1 MDILVIGGTGTVGSA
16 VTSLLKAGGASVTVL
31 TRSPERAAQLPDGI
45 GSVQG
50 DLQDP
55 DTIRSIFQGRDGV
68 FLLNA
73 VSPTE
78 AQEGLMSVIGM
89 QQSGVGRVVYLS
101 VHNVDQAPH
110 LPHFGMKIPVEEAI
124 KKSGIPYTILRPNN
138 FYQNDYWYKDVM
150 LEYGVYPQPLG
161 DVGLSRV
168 DTRDIAEAAATALL
182 TGDHDG
188 ETYNLIGPDAHTGE
202 STAAVWSDALGKDIA
217 YGGHDMDAWEAQT
230 LQYMPASLVFDF
242 RYMYEFFQTAGL
254 KATDEDIAR
263 QTALLGHAP
272 RSFEDFAKE
281 AAASWA

>member
-1 MDILVIGGTGTVGSA
+1 MDILVTGGTGTVGSGVVSGLQA
-16 VTSLLKAGGASVTVL
+16 AGASVTVL
-31 TRSPERAAQLPDGI
+31 TRSAEKAQLPEGV
-45 GSVQG
+45 GVVEG
-50 DLQDP
+50 NLQEP
-55 DTIRSIFQGRDGV
+55 DTVRSVFNGRDGV
-68 FLLNA
+68 FLVNT

-89 QQSGVGRVVYLS
+89 TEAGVGRVVYLS

-124 KKSGIPYTILRPNN
+124 RKSGIPFTILRPNN
-138 FYQNDYWYKDVM
+138 FFQNDYWLRDPI

-168 DTRDIAEAAATALL
+168 DVRDIAEAACIAL
-182 TGDHDG
+182 TSGDHDG
-188 ETYNLIGPDAHTGE
+188 QTYNLVGPSAHTGE
-202 STAAVWSDALGKDIA
+202 STAAVWSEALGKAIA

-242 RYMYEFFQTAGL
+242 RYMFEFFQREGL

-263 QTALLGHAP
+263 LTALLGHPP
-272 RSFEDFAKE
+272 RSFEDFARE
-281 AAASWA
+281 TAAQWS